1 MENLNVLVE
10 AKKEYTEQLN
20 SIMCPLKIEVFQEIY
35 NEAGKPP
42 RGKTLQKFQNLLREV
57 KHWNNS
63 MISEHN
69 NRLLQ
74 KCPWFGDL
82 LVAVFISHVKILSS
96 VRIKTETKKISIKLP
111 TTEEFLHAC
120 YIKAAHD
127 LFKDPYIFHE
137 ESNEFER
144 DRTLCSRFRT
154 CIDETIKELVP
165 IQEILKTYIS
175 QPDSTIDDIETLEPI
190 EPEIVEP
197 EPFKVE
203 EEQEEEPQEPEEEQ
217 TKEIQVKAPEPPKE
231 EPDDSVLFGAA
242 PDEKKKNSIIQ

>member
-20 SIMCPLKIEVFQEIY
+20 SIMCPLMIEVFQEIY
-35 NEAGKPP
+35 TEASKPP
-42 RGKTLQKFQNLLREV
+42 RNKTLQKFQNLLREV

-69 NRLLQ
+69 TRLLQ
-74 KCPWFGDL
+74 KCPWFNDL

-127 LFKDPYIFHE
+127 LFKDPYIYHE

-175 QPDSTIDDIETLEPI
+175 QPDSSIDDIETLEPI
-190 EPEIVEP
+190 DPEIVEP

-203 EEQEEEPQEPEEEQ
+203 EPDEEPQEIVEEDQ
-217 TKEIQVKAPEPPKE
+217 TKEIQVSAPKPEPEKE
-231 EPDDSVLFGAA
+231 EEGVLFSAA
-242 PDEKKKNSIIQ
+242 PDEKKKSQL

>member
-20 SIMCPLKIEVFQEIY
+20 SIMCPLMIEVFQEIY
-35 NEAGKPP
+35 NEACKPP

-69 NRLLQ
+69 ARLLQ
-74 KCPWFGDL
+74 KCPWFNDL

-127 LFKDPYIFHE
+127 LFKDPYIYHE

-144 DRTLCSRFRT
+144 DRTLCSRFKT

-175 QPDSTIDDIETLEPI
+175 QSDIDDIGTLEPI

-197 EPFKVE
+197 EPFKTE
-203 EEQEEEPQEPEEEQ
+203 EEPEEEPEPEE
-217 TKEIQVKAPEPPKE
+217 TKEIQVKVQEEPPKE
-231 EPDDSVLFGAA
+231 QEDEGILFGAA
-242 PDEKKKNSIIQ
+242 PDEKKKTQL

>member
-20 SIMCPLKIEVFQEIY
+20 SIMCPLMIEVFQEMY

-42 RGKTLQKFQNLLREV
+42 RGKTLQKFQNLLRET

-63 MISEHN
+63 MIAEHN
-69 NRLLQ
+69 TRLLQ
-74 KCPWFGDL
+74 KCPWFNDL

-127 LFKDPYIFHE
+127 LFKDPYIYHE

-144 DRTLCSRFRT
+144 DRTLGSRFKT
-154 CIDETIKELVP
+154 GIDETIKELVP

-175 QPDSTIDDIETLEPI
+175 QSDIDDIGTLEPI
-190 EPEIVEP
+190 EPEIIEP

-203 EEQEEEPQEPEEEQ
+203 EEQEEEPQEPETEE
-217 TKEIQVKAPEPPKE
+217 TKDIQVKAPKE
-231 EPDDSVLFGAA
+231 EPDDDGVLFGAA
-242 PDEKKKNSIIQ
+242 PDEKKKTQL

>member
-20 SIMCPLKIEVFQEIY
+20 SIMCPLMIEVFQEIY
-35 NEAGKPP
+35 DEACKPP
-42 RGKTLQKFQNLLREV
+42 RSKTLQKFQNLLRET

-63 MISEHN
+63 MIAEHN
-69 NRLLQ
+69 TRLLQ
-74 KCPWFGDL
+74 KCPWFNDL

-144 DRTLCSRFRT
+144 DEKLYERFRK

-175 QPDSTIDDIETLEPI
+175 QSDIDDIETLEPI
-190 EPEIVEP
+190 EPEIIEP

-203 EEQEEEPQEPEEEQ
+203 EEPEEQPQEPEEEQ
-217 TKEIQVKAPEPPKE
+217 TKDIQVKAPEQ
-231 EPDDSVLFGAA
+231 EPDEGVLFGAA
-242 PDEKKKNSIIQ
+242 PDEKKKTQL

>member
-20 SIMCPLKIEVFQEIY
+20 SIMCPLMIEVFQEIY
-35 NEAGKPP
+35 NEASKPP
-42 RGKTLQKFQNLLREV
+42 RSKILQKFQNLLRET

-63 MISEHN
+63 MIVEHN
-69 NRLLQ
+69 TRLLQ
-74 KCPWFGDL
+74 KCPWFNDL

-127 LFKDPYIFHE
+127 LFKDPYIYHE

-144 DRTLCSRFRT
+144 DEKLYERFRK
-154 CIDETIKELVP
+154 CIDDTIKELVP

-190 EPEIVEP
+190 EPDIVEP
-197 EPFKVE
+197 EPFKTEDPE
-203 EEQEEEPQEPEEEQ
+203 EEQTQDTEEEQ
-217 TKEIQVKAPEPPKE
+217 TKEIQVKAVE
-231 EPDDSVLFGAA
+231 EPEEGVLFSTA
-242 PDEKKKNSIIQ
+242 PDEKKKNSVIQ

>member
-20 SIMCPLKIEVFQEIY
+20 SIMCPLMIEVFQEIY
-35 NEAGKPP
+35 NEASKPP
-42 RGKTLQKFQNLLREV
+42 RNKTLQKFQNLLREV

-69 NRLLQ
+69 TRLLQ
-74 KCPWFGDL
+74 KCPWFNDL

-127 LFKDPYIFHE
+127 LFKDPYIYHE

-144 DRTLCSRFRT
+144 DRTLCTRFRT

-190 EPEIVEP
+190 DPEIIEP
-197 EPFKVE
+197 EPFKSE
-203 EEQEEEPQEPEEEQ
+203 DEEEPQETVEEDQ
-217 TKEIQVKAPEPPKE
+217 TKEIQVKAVELPKE
-231 EPDDSVLFGAA
+231 QEDEGILFGAA
-242 PDEKKKNSIIQ
+242 PDEKKKSQL

>member
-20 SIMCPLKIEVFQEIY
+20 SIMCPLIIEVFQEIY
-35 NEAGKPP
+35 NEASKKPP
-42 RGKTLQKFQNLLREV
+42 RSKTLQNFQNLLRET

-63 MISEHN
+63 MIAEHN
-69 NRLLQ
+69 TRLLQ
-74 KCPWFGDL
+74 KCPWFNDL

-127 LFKDPYIFHE
+127 LFKDPFIYHE

-144 DRTLCSRFRT
+144 DRILCSRFRT

-190 EPEIVEP
+190 DPEIIEP
-197 EPFKVE
+197 EPFKTDD
-203 EEQEEEPQEPEEEQ
+203 EEPQETPEEEPE
-217 TKEIQVKAPEPPKE
+217 TKEIQVKAE
-231 EPDDSVLFGAA
+231 EDEGVLFSSA
-242 PDEKKKNSIIQ
+242 PDEKKKNSVIQ

>member
-20 SIMCPLKIEVFQEIY
+20 SIMCPLMIEVFQEIY
-35 NEAGKPP
+35 EEARKPP
-42 RGKTLQKFQNLLREV
+42 RTRILQKFQNLLKEV

-63 MISEHN
+63 MIAEHN
-69 NRLLQ
+69 TRLLHI
-74 KCPWFGDL
+74 CPWFNDL

-120 YIKAAHD
+120 YLRAAENLYVEPH
-127 LFKDPYIFHE
+127 IFND

-144 DRTLCSRFRT
+144 DEKLYELFRK
-154 CIDETIKELVP
+154 CIDETIKKLVP

-175 QPDSTIDDIETLEPI
+175 QPDSSIDDIETLEPI
-190 EPEIVEP
+190 EPEIIEP

-203 EEQEEEPQEPEEEQ
+203 QEEEEQLQENIEDEQ
-217 TKEIQVKAPEPPKE
+217 TKEIHVKAPEE
-231 EPDDSVLFGAA
+231 EGVLFRAA
-242 PDEKKKNSIIQ
+242 PDEKKEKSIIE

>member
-1 MENLNVLVE
+1 VNEN
-10 AKKEYTEQLN
+10 
-20 SIMCPLKIEVFQEIY
+20 EIY
-35 NEAGKPP
+35 NEASKPP
-42 RGKTLQKFQNLLREV
+42 RSKILQKFQNLLRET

-63 MISEHN
+63 MIVEHN
-69 NRLLQ
+69 TRLLQ
-74 KCPWFGDL
+74 KCPWFNDL

-127 LFKDPYIFHE
+127 LFKDPYIYHE

-144 DRTLCSRFRT
+144 DEKLYERFRK
-154 CIDETIKELVP
+154 CIDDTIKELVP

-190 EPEIVEP
+190 EPDIVEP
-197 EPFKVE
+197 EPFKTEDPE
-203 EEQEEEPQEPEEEQ
+203 EEQTQDTEEEQ
-217 TKEIQVKAPEPPKE
+217 TKEIQVKAVE
-231 EPDDSVLFGAA
+231 EPEEGVLFSTA
-242 PDEKKKNSIIQ
+242 PDEKKKNSVIQ

>member
-20 SIMCPLKIEVFQEIY
+20 SIMCPLMIEVFQEIY
-35 NEAGKPP
+35 EEARKPP
-42 RGKTLQKFQNLLREV
+42 RTRILQKFQNLLKEV

-69 NRLLQ
+69 TRLMQ
-74 KCPWFGDL
+74 ICPWFNDL

-120 YIKAAHD
+120 YLKAAENLYLEPH
-127 LFKDPYIFHE
+127 IFND

-144 DRTLCSRFRT
+144 DEKLYERFKK
-154 CIDETIKELVP
+154 CIDETIKKLVP

-175 QPDSTIDDIETLEPI
+175 QPDSSIDDIQTLEPI
-190 EPEIVEP
+190 EPEIIEP

-203 EEQEEEPQEPEEEQ
+203 QEQEEQPQETPEDEQ
-217 TKEIQVKAPEPPKE
+217 TKEIQVKAME
-231 EPDDSVLFGAA
+231 EPEEGVLFRAA
-242 PDEKKKNSIIQ
+242 PDEKKEKSFIE

>member
-20 SIMCPLKIEVFQEIY
+20 SIMCPLMIEVFQEIY
-35 NEAGKPP
+35 NEARKPP
-42 RGKTLQKFQNLLREV
+42 RNRILQKFQNLLKEV

-63 MISEHN
+63 IISEHN
-69 NRLLQ
+69 TRLLQ
-74 KCPWFGDL
+74 ICPWFNDL

-120 YIKAAHD
+120 YLRAAENLYNEPH
-127 LFKDPYIFHE
+127 IFND

-144 DRTLCSRFRT
+144 DEKLYERFT
-154 CIDETIKELVP
+154 KCIDETIKKLVP

-190 EPEIVEP
+190 EPEIIEP

-203 EEQEEEPQEPEEEQ
+203 EEEEPVEEEPE
-217 TKEIQVKAPEPPKE
+217 TKEIQVSAVPEKKEE
-231 EPDDSVLFGAA
+231 EPDEGVLFSSA
-242 PDEKKKNSIIQ
+242 PDEKKKTQL

>member
-20 SIMCPLKIEVFQEIY
+20 SIMCPLMIEVFQEIY
-35 NEAGKPP
+35 DEACKPP
-42 RGKTLQKFQNLLREV
+42 RSKTLQKFQNLLRET

-63 MISEHN
+63 MIAEHN
-69 NRLLQ
+69 TRLLQ
-74 KCPWFGDL
+74 KCPWFNDL

-144 DRTLCSRFRT
+144 DEKLYERFRK
-154 CIDETIKELVP
+154 CIDDTIKELVP

-175 QPDSTIDDIETLEPI
+175 QSDIDDIETLEPI
-190 EPEIVEP
+190 EPEIIEP

-203 EEQEEEPQEPEEEQ
+203 EEPEEQPQEPEEEQ
-217 TKEIQVKAPEPPKE
+217 TKDIQVKVQEPPKE

-242 PDEKKKNSIIQ
+242 PDEKKKTQL

>member
-20 SIMCPLKIEVFQEIY
+20 SIMCPLMIEVFQEIY
-35 NEAGKPP
+35 NEACKPP
-42 RGKTLQKFQNLLREV
+42 RNKTLQKFQNLLREV

-69 NRLLQ
+69 TRLLQ
-74 KCPWFGDL
+74 KCPWFNDL

-127 LFKDPYIFHE
+127 LFKDPYIYHE

-144 DRTLCSRFRT
+144 DRTLCSRFKT

-175 QPDSTIDDIETLEPI
+175 QSDIDDIGTLDPI

-197 EPFKVE
+197 EPFKT
-203 EEQEEEPQEPEEEQ
+203 EEEPEETPPEPEE
-217 TKEIQVKAPEPPKE
+217 TKEIQVSAQPPEE
-231 EPDDSVLFGAA
+231 EGVLFSSA
-242 PDEKKKNSIIQ
+242 PDEKKKTQL

>member
-20 SIMCPLKIEVFQEIY
+20 SMMCPLMIEVFQEIY
-35 NEAGKPP
+35 DEARKPP
-42 RGKTLQKFQNLLREV
+42 RNNKTLQKFQNLLKEV

-63 MISEHN
+63 MIAEHN
-69 NRLLQ
+69 TRLMQ
-74 KCPWFGDL
+74 ICPWFNDL

-120 YIKAAHD
+120 YLRAAENLYLEPH
-127 LFKDPYIFHE
+127 IFND
-137 ESNEFER
+137 ESNDFER
-144 DRTLCSRFRT
+144 DEKLYERFT
-154 CIDETIKELVP
+154 KCIDETIKKLVP

-190 EPEIVEP
+190 EPEIIEP

-217 TKEIQVKAPEPPKE
+217 TKEIQVKAPEQ
-231 EPDDSVLFGAA
+231 EPDDNVLFGAA
-242 PDEKKKNSIIQ
+242 PDEKKKTQL

>member
-20 SIMCPLKIEVFQEIY
+20 SIMCSIMIEVFQEIY
-35 NEAGKPP
+35 NEACKPP
-42 RGKTLQKFQNLLREV
+42 RSKILQKFQNLLRET

-63 MISEHN
+63 MIAEHN
-69 NRLLQ
+69 SRLLQ
-74 KCPWFGDL
+74 KCPWFNDL

-144 DRTLCSRFRT
+144 DEKLYDRFKK

-175 QPDSTIDDIETLEPI
+175 QPDTDIDDIETLEPI
-190 EPEIVEP
+190 DPEIIEP
-197 EPFKVE
+197 EPFKT
-203 EEQEEEPQEPEEEQ
+203 EEEPEEQPQELEEEQ
-217 TKEIQVKAPEPPKE
+217 TKEIQVKVPEPTKE
-231 EPDDSVLFGAA
+231 EHEEGVLFSSA
-242 PDEKKKNSIIQ
+242 PDEKKKTQL

>member
-20 SIMCPLKIEVFQEIY
+20 SIMCPLMIEVFQEIY
-35 NEAGKPP
+35 NEACKPP

-69 NRLLQ
+69 ARLLQ
-74 KCPWFGDL
+74 KCPWFNDL

-120 YIKAAHD
+120 YLKAAENLYLEPH
-127 LFKDPYIFHE
+127 IFND

-144 DRTLCSRFRT
+144 DEKLYERFRK
-154 CIDETIKELVP
+154 CIDETIKKLVP

-175 QPDSTIDDIETLEPI
+175 QPDSSIDDIETLEPI
-190 EPEIVEP
+190 EPEIIEP

-203 EEQEEEPQEPEEEQ
+203 QEEEEQLQETIEDEQ
-217 TKEIQVKAPEPPKE
+217 TKEIQVKAPEE
-231 EPDDSVLFGAA
+231 EGVLFRAA
-242 PDEKKKNSIIQ
+242 PDEKKEKSIIE